1 MNSTAN
7 LALLRQWIFY
17 VAGVSILGMGIG
29 LVIGASVGY
38 GPWDIFFSHFVD
50 LLDSTFLVAQA
61 FVSTGLALAGYIIRK
76 EWPNNRL
83 IGMAFNAALTGL
95 WIDITLLLT
104 PLPGMF
110 AYVQLVIGVLGVAT
124 GINLTRLTMV
134 QTTPL
139 VFQRS
144 LVEQGISVAFAS
156 VSATMLQL
164 PPMDFLINAIYEK
177 VRYSYG
183 VVKQGLDA
191 FILVTSIIMST
202 FLPLDY
208 KLGFGTIIIILII
221 GPSINATY
229 PFLERLVLRPA
240 K

>member
-7 LALLRQWIFY
+7 VALLRQWFFY
-17 VAGVSILGMGIG
+17 IAGVSILGMGIG

-104 PLPGMF
+104 PLPGLF

-144 LVEQGISVAFAS
+144 LVEQGISVAVAS

-202 FLPLDY
+202 LLPLDY

-229 PFLERLVLRPA
+229 PFLEKLVLRPA

>member
-1 MNSTAN
+1 MVF
-7 LALLRQWIFY
+7 LRAGGQCPGHGDWI
-17 VAGVSILGMGIG
+17 GHWGERWIR
-29 LVIGASVGY
+29 SVGY
-38 GPWDIFFSHFVD
+38 LFLSLCRFTGLD
-50 LLDSTFLVAQA
+50 LLGRASDCFDRTCNLS
-61 FVSTGLALAGYIIRK
+61 GYIIRK

-104 PLPGMF
+104 PLPGLF
-110 AYVQLVIGVLGVAT
+110 AYVQLVIGVLGVAA
-124 GINLTRLTMV
+124 GINFTRLTMV

-139 VFQRS
+139 AFQKR
-144 LVEQGISVAFAS
+144 LVEEGTSVMMAAFS
-156 VSATMLQL
+156 STMLQL

-177 VRYSYG
+177 VRFSYG

-202 FLPLDY
+202 LLPLDY
-208 KLGFGTIIIILII
+208 KLGFGTIIIIVII
-221 GPSINATY
+221 GPCINLTY
-229 PFLERLVLRPA
+229 PYLERLVLRPA